1 MSAEFRPT
9 SHQESADEILLS
21 HDKGEG
27 ILEENKPSE
36 YESIDETTVGND
48 ASTDNSNP
56 VSVEYNYIDDVNPA
70 SGYQA
75 IEGSQSEDN
84 DYECI
89 AGTNPAHD
97 YMEVITEPRTLTSK
111 CKKTILF
118 LVPIFASVI
127 VNITVGFYTSL
138 MFYVVLRRDSSEV
151 REMVPEV
158 LITFCLFSALAAAS
172 CAPLMIKYGF
182 WKVALG
188 GSGLLICFFYFS
200 SLTTTADILSI
211 PFGIMGG
218 FAVGLLRT
226 IGVVATVD
234 HLYTRPALALLISH
248 TSFTVGNIISIT
260 AIVVGLSPG
269 WDLSHTMR
277 AFEISAVIGL
287 IASSFLQKNSQTQQ
301 NAPKLFKHP
310 PFYFLISIRLVAS
323 LGLSILLN
331 EIVIISTIL
340 IHINDWLIVIC
351 LFATQFFVLVILVT
365 IQHFQKQKL
374 HKSALL
380 LVGLSVLAVGLVMMA
395 HQRAVGSTWAV
406 ICELG
411 VATALS
417 EIMLPLALVN
427 TTGRSNLKLA
437 LPVLGCFE
445 KMGELISIL
454 LTLVLSGP
462 LSPRDDAA
470 NIKISPA
477 NGPLYFGGVSL
488 IIAGVGAIIA
498 WVLIK
503 RWTPLGDESEE
514 EDHVED
520 HVEETEDHVEE
531 TEDHVEDHI
540 VETEDHVGET
550 ENHVGETEDHVGE
563 TEDHVEDH
571 VGETEDHVEDHV
583 VETENH
589 VEETENNVEETEDL
603 VWETED
609 HVEDHVV
616 ETDDHVGET

>member
-9 SHQESADEILLS
+9 SHQKYADEILLS
-21 HDKGEG
+21 HDEG
-27 ILEENKPSE
+27 QGIKENKPSE
-36 YESIDETTVGND
+36 YESIDETTAGSY
-48 ASTDNSNP
+48 ASTDHSNP
-56 VSVEYNYIDDVNPA
+56 VSVEYNYIGDVNPA

-75 IEGSQSEDN
+75 TEGSQSEDN

-89 AGTNPAHD
+89 AGTNPAYD
-97 YMEVITEPRTLTSK
+97 YIEVITEPRTLMSK

-138 MFYVVLRRDSSEV
+138 MFFLRVVLRRDS
-151 REMVPEV
+151 REDRKTLPEV
-158 LITFCLFSALAAAS
+158 LITFCAFSALAAAS

-182 WKVALG
+182 RKVAVG
-188 GSGLLICFFYFS
+188 GSVLLICCSYFS
-200 SLTTTADILSI
+200 SLTTTADILGI

-248 TSFTVGNIISIT
+248 TSFTVGNIIGII
-260 AIVVGLSPG
+260 AMVVGLPHG
-269 WDLSHTMR
+269 WDVSHSMR
-277 AFEISAVIGL
+277 AFVITAVIGL
-287 IASSFLQKNSQTQQ
+287 VAGSFLQKNSQTQQ

-310 PFYFLISIRLVAS
+310 PFYFLLSIRLAAS
-323 LGLSILLN
+323 VGLSILLT
-331 EIVIISTIL
+331 EIVIIGTLL
-340 IHINDWLIVIC
+340 IHMNWFVVIC
-351 LFATQFFVLVILVT
+351 LFASQFFVLGILVN
-365 IQHFQKQKL
+365 FQNKKL
-374 HKSALL
+374 KKPALL
-380 LVGLSVLAVGLVMMA
+380 MMGISVLAVGFGIMT
-395 HQRAVGSTWAV
+395 HQVVFGSTWAV
-406 ICELG
+406 IIPLG
-411 VATALS
+411 AAKALS
-417 EIMLPLALVN
+417 QIMLPLALVN

-445 KMGELISIL
+445 EIGGLISSSL
-454 LTLVLSGP
+454 LLLSGP

-520 HVEETEDHVEE
+520 HVEEIQDQ
-531 TEDHVEDHI
+531 
-540 VETEDHVGET
+540 VGEA
-550 ENHVGETEDHVGE
+550 EDQV
-563 TEDHVEDH
+563 
-571 VGETEDHVEDHV
+571 
-583 VETENH
+583 
-589 VEETENNVEETEDL
+589 
-603 VWETED
+603 
-609 HVEDHVV
+609 
-616 ETDDHVGET
+616 